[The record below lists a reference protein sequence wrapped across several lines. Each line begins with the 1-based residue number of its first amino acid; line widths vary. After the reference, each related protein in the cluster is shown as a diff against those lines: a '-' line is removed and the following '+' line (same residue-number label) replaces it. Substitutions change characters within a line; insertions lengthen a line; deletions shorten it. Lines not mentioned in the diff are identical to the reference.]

1 MAMEDFETRM
11 ESGKQLINELINQSI
26 NEPFEQAI
34 KLWEAGYSLRIIQ
47 ELTNIHRSKLSRYI
61 NEHNLTRDDDVRSQN
76 RQYRVNQA
84 SKLHKMGF
92 SKDEIANE
100 MDLNLRTIDSY
111 FKEIGLKKKTKIS
124 NLNN

>member
-1 MAMEDFETRM
+1 MESFETRI
-11 ESGKQLINELINQSI
+11 ESAKQLISDSTEQ
-26 NEPFEQAI
+26 PFDQAI
-34 KLWEAGYSLRIIQ
+34 ILWKAGYSLRVIQ
-47 ELTNIHRSKLSRYI
+47 EVTNVHRSKLSRYI

-100 MDLNLRTIDSY
+100 MGLNLRTIDSY

-124 NLNN
+124 DLRN